1 MLAAATVV
9 DVQCPGFEIGED
21 AMIPGQDDRGGPVSN
36 DVRVVCD
43 AGPAVGPGGG
53 AVGIQEGVQAVGG
66 DVLDLRQA
74 DRPAPPSPTAPA
86 INSLPWWLRLPP
98 LAGSS
103 LERQEIRLSST
114 SSNPASGM
122 RCGATMAR
130 RSLAASRHAVL
141 QEPRPRCFWR
151 CSAAIPLACVA
162 IRQAARNHRV
172 SASLEPCIT
181 VPAVTEI
188 CLRQSAHSWAWTLVA
203 SAHPRPAQGGPI
215 GGASI
220 RVWKTLLE
228 LQQGPGKVSHF
239 RASQGDHGHI
249 IFCHQPHPMSSH
261 FVAQD
266 AQG

>member
-1 MLAAATVV
+1 M
-9 DVQCPGFEIGED
+9 
-21 AMIPGQDDRGGPVSN
+21 GGPVFN

-43 AGPAVGPGGG
+43 AGRAGPAVGPGGG

-114 SSNPASGM
+114 ASNPASGM

-151 CSAAIPLACVA
+151 CSAAIPLACMT

-181 VPAVTEI
+181 VPAVTEV
-188 CLRQSAHSWAWTLVA
+188 CLRQSAHSWVWTLVA
-203 SAHPRPAQGGPI
+203 SAHPRLPPQAAQTKPAGPI

-249 IFCHQPHPMSSH
+249 MFCHQSHPMSPR
-261 FVAQD
+261 FVAPNT
-266 AQG
+266 QG